1 MPPPE
6 SAVLPEMVELET
18 KRVPRLLNAPP
29 LPPRLLNARPLP
41 EIFAPET
48 VTPEM
53 ERLPPEAMEKML
65 KLRVALLGVVG
76 SLPLIISEE
85 EPGPLMVR
93 VPKLVAL
100 AMTGKDDASVIVPAP
115 PVKSDESNT
124 IVSAAA
130 EALAVVMAS
139 RSVVK
144 ASVVVLSA
152 SESTMIVAGVI
163 LFSRL
168 RSSSRGEPEVLRA
181 FLFWEL
187 IKSLRKA
194 FKNIGGVL

>member
-1 MPPPE
+1 VPEFLKAPPE
-6 SAVLPEMVELET
+6 
-18 KRVPRLLNAPP
+18 RLV
-29 LPPRLLNARPLP
+29 
-41 EIFAPET
+41 FAPET

-53 ERLPPEAMEKML
+53 ERLPPVAMLKML
-65 KLRVALLGVVG
+65 KSRPLLPL
-76 SLPLIISEE
+76 SKPLIIREE
-85 EPGPLMVR
+85 EPGPVMVR

-100 AMTGKDDASVIVPAP
+100 AMTGKDDASVIVPTP

-130 EALAVVMAS
+130 EALAVVIAS

-163 LFSRL
+163 LSSRL